1 MRLRSNRQLTG
12 SIISIESSIENYS
25 SENYSSESEIDQDEV
40 DMLKTEMTEILEAE
54 PINTISFKN
63 QKTNNIIG
71 LESYSDSEDSDYS
84 PNHSK
89 ESNII
94 KRIYKYFM
102 FTNEDKTYFSN
113 LNNKEQES
121 IIALKDKIENST
133 NERKPSLFK
142 ILECK
147 LPLDSKIEI
156 LKKYKESKL
165 MEKSTTEF
173 YKLQDY
179 INGILCIPFNRYND
193 LKIINTTDYIL
204 NAKQTLDSIIY
215 GHDRV
220 KLHILEI
227 LGQYIS
233 APKSI
238 GNVFGIYGP
247 MGIGK
252 TTIIKDGLSKVLQ
265 RPFNFITLGGASDSS
280 FLDGHS
286 YTYEGSKHGKIVE
299 CLIKSKCMNP
309 IFYFDELDKISKTP
323 KGEEITNLLI
333 HLTDDSQNNKFQDKY
348 YSGIDINISRA
359 IFVFSFNNISA
370 VNPILRDRLNIIKL
384 DGFNN
389 DDKLTISKEYLIKHI
404 LADFDADDIVFT
416 NDALNYII
424 QTYSNEHG
432 VRELKRKIKDIVSKI
447 NLMKLSKN
455 VLFSSEIV
463 ELTLNSKSIKITSDI
478 AKKLLQ

>member
-1 MRLRSNRQLTG
+1 M
-12 SIISIESSIENYS
+12 
-25 SENYSSESEIDQDEV
+25 
-40 DMLKTEMTEILEAE
+40 
-54 PINTISFKN
+54 
-63 QKTNNIIG
+63 
-71 LESYSDSEDSDYS
+71 
-84 PNHSK
+84 
-89 ESNII
+89 
-94 KRIYKYFM
+94 
-102 FTNEDKTYFSN
+102 NE
-113 LNNKEQES
+113 KEQET
-121 IIALKDKIENST
+121 IIGLKDKIENST
-133 NERKPSLFK
+133 NDKKPSLFK
-142 ILECK
+142 ILDCK
-147 LPLDSKIEI
+147 LPLYSKIEI
-156 LKKYKESKL
+156 LKKYKESKR

-179 INGILCIPFNRYND
+179 INGILSIPFNRYND

-265 RPFNFITLGGASDSS
+265 RPFNFISLGGASDSS

-299 CLIKSKCMNP
+299 CLVKSKCMNP
-309 IFYFDELDKISKTP
+309 IFYFDELDKISKTA

-333 HLTDDSQNNKFQDKY
+333 HLTDDSQNNRFQDKY

-389 DDKLTISKEYLIKHI
+389 DAKLTISREYLIKHI
-404 LADFDADDIVFT
+404 LKEFDADDIVFT
-416 NDALNYII
+416 GDALNFII
-424 QTYSNEHG
+424 HNYSHEQG

-447 NLMKLSKN
+447 NLMKLSKD

-463 ELTLNSKSIKITSDI
+463 ELTLNSNPIKITSDI

>member
-1 MRLRSNRQLTG
+1 MRLRSNRQLT
-12 SIISIESSIENYS
+12 SSTISIESSIENYS
-25 SENYSSESEIDQDEV
+25 SESEIDQEEV
-40 DMLKTEMTEILEAE
+40 DMLKKEMTEILEAE
-54 PINTISFKN
+54 PINNVNSEN
-63 QKTNNIIG
+63 QKTNNILY
-71 LESYSDSEDSDYS
+71 LESYSDSEDSDYI
-84 PNHSK
+84 PNKSK
-89 ESNII
+89 ETKILKNIS
-94 KRIYKYFM
+94 KYFI
-102 FTNEDKTYFSN
+102 FTDEDKTYFSN
-113 LNNKEQES
+113 LNDKEKES
-121 IIALKDKIENST
+121 IITLKDKIENT
-133 NERKPSLFK
+133 ANERKPSLFK

-147 LPLDSKIEI
+147 LPLESKIEI
-156 LKKYKESKL
+156 LKKYKESRL
-165 MEKSTTEF
+165 MDKSATEF

-179 INGILCIPFNRYND
+179 INGILNIPFNKYND
-193 LKIINTTDYIL
+193 LKITNTSDYIL

-215 GHDRV
+215 GHERV

-286 YTYEGSKHGKIVE
+286 YTYEGSKPGKIVE

-333 HLTDDSQNNKFQDKY
+333 HLTDDSQNNRFQDKY

-389 DDKLTISKEYLIKHI
+389 DAKLTISKKYLIKHI
-404 LADFDADDIVFT
+404 LKEFDADDIVFT
-416 NDALNYII
+416 CDALNFII
-424 QTYSNEHG
+424 QNYSNEQG

-463 ELTLNSKSIKITSDI
+463 ELTLNSKPIKITSDI